1 MKSWRGGLGNV
12 GRGLRELFGAAG
24 GGTQA
29 LGALF
34 LALLLSTL
42 LEGVGVGLLLPFFGL
57 LVTPDAT
64 GSRIVQYLRGLVPG
78 QPAIVYA
85 ALFGAAVVVALGL
98 KSIFAYLTAIRS
110 ARVQRE
116 ITVGL
121 RARLYQRLQHGPLSV
136 YQRTSAGALAR

>member
-1 MKSWRGGLGNV
+1 MKWWLGRLRNV
-12 GRGLRELFGAAG
+12 GRALRELFRAAG
-24 GGTQA
+24 VGTQA

-64 GSRIVQYLRGLVPG
+64 GARIVQYLRGLVPG

-85 ALFGAAVVVALGL
+85 ALFGAAVVVSLRVEN
-98 KSIFAYLTAIRS
+98 IFSYL
-110 ARVQRE
+110 
-116 ITVGL
+116 
-121 RARLYQRLQHGPLSV
+121 
-136 YQRTSAGALAR
+136 